1 MLFWMGAIFF
11 VSHQPSEALPNYG
24 VWDLFIKKSG
34 HFFAY
39 AILGTLVFRGTVEWQ
54 RPYLWAFVIT
64 AVYAMSDE
72 FHQQFVVGRT
82 SALRDVLIDCLGAAT
97 ALLLIYR
104 SRNLRNLI
112 QFNYNLNK
120 NRITSAEAK

>member
-24 VWDLFIKKSG
+24 IWDLLIKKSG
-34 HFFAY
+34 HFLAY
-39 AILGTLVFRGTVEWQ
+39 AILAVLVFRVTMGWQ

-82 SALRDVLIDCLGAAT
+82 PALGDVLIDCLGAAT
-97 ALLLIYR
+97 VLLLLYR

-112 QFNYNLNK
+112 QFNYNLSK